1 MDQIIKNIR
10 FAFVLIVLVIE
21 AITDFKK
28 KEVNIVFPVFLAAAA
43 TVMLFFTKDISL
55 INSIIGIAEG
65 VLLILISLLTK
76 GEIGMGDGIL
86 LAACGLMLGGKDNLI
101 MFFFAC
107 FSSAIVSALI
117 MLIKKA
123 DKKTKIPFVPFMIP
137 GFLIMVLLSLG

>member
-1 MDQIIKNIR
+1 MDQIKNIR

-21 AITDFKK
+21 AVTDFKK
-28 KEVNIVFPVFLAAAA
+28 KEVNIVFPVLLAAAA

-65 VLLILISLLTK
+65 VLLILISFLTK

-107 FSSAIVSALI
+107 LSSAIVSALI

>member
-1 MDQIIKNIR
+1 MDQIKNLR

-21 AITDFKK
+21 AVTDFKK
-28 KEVNIVFPVFLAAAA
+28 NEVNIIFPVLLAAAA
-43 TVMLFFTKDISL
+43 TVMFFFTKDISL
-55 INSIIGIAEG
+55 INAIIGTGEG
-65 VLLILISLLTK
+65 LLLILISLLTK

-86 LAACGLMLGGKDNLI
+86 LAACGLMLGGRDNLI

-107 FSSAIVSALI
+107 LSSAVVSALI

>member
-1 MDQIIKNIR
+1 MDQIKNIR
-10 FAFVLIVLVIE
+10 FTFVLIVLVIE
-21 AITDFKK
+21 AVTDFKK
-28 KEVNIVFPVFLAAAA
+28 KEVNIVFPVLLAAAA

-65 VLLILISLLTK
+65 VLLILISFLTK

-107 FSSAIVSALI
+107 LSSAIVSALI

>member
-1 MDQIIKNIR
+1 MDQIKNIR

-21 AITDFKK
+21 AVTDFKK
-28 KEVNIVFPVFLAAAA
+28 KEVNIVFPVLLAAAA

-65 VLLILISLLTK
+65 VLLILISFLTK

-86 LAACGLMLGGKDNLI
+86 LAACGLMLGGRDNLI

-107 FSSAIVSALI
+107 LSSAVVSALI

-137 GFLIMVLLSLG
+137 GFLFMVLLSLG

>member
-1 MDQIIKNIR
+1 MDQIKNLR

-21 AITDFKK
+21 AVTDFKK
-28 KEVNIVFPVFLAAAA
+28 KEVNIIFPVLLAAAA
-43 TVMLFFTKDISL
+43 TVMFFFTKDISL
-55 INSIIGIAEG
+55 INAIIGTGEG
-65 VLLILISLLTK
+65 LLLILISLLTK

-86 LAACGLMLGGKDNLI
+86 LAACGLMLGGRDNLI

-107 FSSAIVSALI
+107 LSSAVVSALI

>member
-1 MDQIIKNIR
+1 MDQIKNIR

-21 AITDFKK
+21 AVTDFKK
-28 KEVNIVFPVFLAAAA
+28 KEVNIVFPVLLAAAA

-55 INSIIGIAEG
+55 LNSIIGIAEG
-65 VLLILISLLTK
+65 VLLILISFLTK

-107 FSSAIVSALI
+107 LSSAIVSALI

>member
-1 MDQIIKNIR
+1 MDQIKNIR

-21 AITDFKK
+21 AVTDFKK
-28 KEVNIVFPVFLAAAA
+28 KEVNIVFPVLLAAAA

-65 VLLILISLLTK
+65 VLLILISFLTK
-76 GEIGMGDGIL
+76 GEIGIGDGIL

-107 FSSAIVSALI
+107 LSSAIVSALI

>member
-1 MDQIIKNIR
+1 MDQIKNIR

-28 KEVNIVFPVFLAAAA
+28 KEVNIVFPVLLAAAA

-65 VLLILISLLTK
+65 VLLILISFLTK

>member
-1 MDQIIKNIR
+1 MNRYLLCLCSSGSSGGIASDMLWTLFIT
-10 FAFVLIVLVIE
+10 VVLVI
-21 AITDFKK
+21 FC
-28 KEVNIVFPVFLAAAA
+28 L
-43 TVMLFFTKDISL
+43 
-55 INSIIGIAEG
+55 
-65 VLLILISLLTK
+65 
-76 GEIGMGDGIL
+76 DGIL

>member
-1 MDQIIKNIR
+1 MDQIKNIR
-10 FAFVLIVLVIE
+10 FTFVLIVLVIE
-21 AITDFKK
+21 AVTDFKK
-28 KEVNIVFPVFLAAAA
+28 KEVNIVFPVLLAAAA
-43 TVMLFFTKDISL
+43 TLMLFFTKDISL

-65 VLLILISLLTK
+65 VLLILISFLTK

-107 FSSAIVSALI
+107 LSSAIVSALI

>member
-1 MDQIIKNIR
+1 MDQIKNIR

-21 AITDFKK
+21 AVTDFKK
-28 KEVNIVFPVFLAAAA
+28 KEVNIVFPVLLAAAA

-65 VLLILISLLTK
+65 VLLILISFLTK